1 MLNLNGL
8 SNIEQIIL
16 LACAL
21 LVAYVVFK
29 TLAGLLRIVLVVAVL
44 AWLWIF
50 VFKPTT
56 LKNEIDTQVA
66 KLSPQATYA
75 VAELNRCLK
84 ETLAGAGSPESER
97 KRQVLGVLQREAA
110 MWPRLRAKSRLSFKK
125 FIKKP

>member
-44 AWLWIF
+44 AWLW
-50 VFKPTT
+50 VF
-56 LKNEIDTQVA
+56 
-66 KLSPQATYA
+66 
-75 VAELNRCLK
+75 
-84 ETLAGAGSPESER
+84 
-97 KRQVLGVLQREAA
+97 VLQPT
-110 MWPRLRAKSRLSFKK
+110 MLNGGLNS
-125 FIKKP
+125 